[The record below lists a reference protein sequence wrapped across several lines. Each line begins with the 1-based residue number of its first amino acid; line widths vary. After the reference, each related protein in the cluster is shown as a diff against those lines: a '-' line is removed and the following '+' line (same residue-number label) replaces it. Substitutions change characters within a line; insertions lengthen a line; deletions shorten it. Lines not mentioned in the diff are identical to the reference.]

1 MRRHRGPRASP
12 GHGRC
17 ELPTLHCHRCRGRR
31 HHEECHRIHADGAA
45 MKTMLQLAREQRG
58 FTLAELLVVIAILGL
73 MLAGLVSVQMQGQDT
88 YLMGSSRVEAQQNAR
103 VALELMVRE
112 LRSAQSMTAIP
123 SATNMTFVDGT
134 GATIQYQ
141 LSGAVLNRITGGVTT
156 PLIGGVQ
163 TFALTYFSAYDG
175 STNTGT
181 TTGVAG
187 SVTLVRLQL
196 VTGTERSVATY
207 SAANQKATVEMLV
220 RLRNM

>member
-1 MRRHRGPRASP
+1 
-12 GHGRC
+12 
-17 ELPTLHCHRCRGRR
+17 
-31 HHEECHRIHADGAA
+31 
-45 MKTMLQLAREQRG
+45 MKAMLQVAREQRG

-88 YLMGSSRVEAQQNAR
+88 YLIGSRRVEAQQNAR

-123 SATNMTFVDGT
+123 SATNMTFVDEN

-141 LSGAVLNRITGGVTT
+141 LSGAVINRTTGGVTT
-156 PLIGGVQ
+156 PLIGGVR
-163 TFALTYFSAYDG
+163 TLALTYFSAYDG

-181 TTGVAG
+181 TTAVAG
-187 SVTLVRLQL
+187 SVTLVLLQL
-196 VTGTERSVATY
+196 VTGTEQSVATY
-207 SAANQKATVEMLV
+207 SAANQTATVEMLV